1 MVAEVEGPLGGGGDT
16 QVHLLKCPPVSPAEP
31 VRAALQQAL
40 QALVRAVELLC
51 ATALAMA
58 S

>member
-1 MVAEVEGPLGGGGDT
+1 MVTKVEGPLGGGDA
-16 QVHLLKCPPVSPAEP
+16 QVHLLKCLPVSPAEP

-51 ATALAMA
+51 AMALATV